1 MFKGKGKGMLGLSPS
16 SQERHV
22 AEILGAM
29 FGCIHIKAG
38 VWSADSSK
46 INFNREMAF
55 RLEQGR
61 RRVKKNKKLNWQRLR
76 KVSGE

>member
-1 MFKGKGKGMLGLSPS
+1 M
-16 SQERHV
+16 
-22 AEILGAM
+22 
-29 FGCIHIKAG
+29 KAG

-61 RRVKKNKKLNWQRLR
+61 RRVKKKLNWQRLR